1 MLSFPNAKI
10 NLGLQITGKLP
21 NGFHTINSCL
31 YPIPWC
37 DALEFVEA
45 KKTSFQSTGL
55 PIPGSDKNNLVL
67 KAYRLLKKDMPLPE
81 LSIHLHKVI
90 PMGAGLGGGSADA
103 SFMLKSLNDH
113 FQLFLDDSL
122 LEDYASQLGS
132 DCPFFIQ
139 NQAAMATGTGT
150 ELSPLDLSLQGLH
163 IVVINPGI
171 HISTQAA
178 YAGVTP
184 KPAATDL
191 TELLLSKDFGRWR
204 SELVN
209 DFEAGLFNQH
219 PVLNQLKTELYEA
232 GALYASMSGSG
243 STMFGIFEEAIA
255 LKPEWQRM
263 EHRQFTLS

>member
-21 NGFHTINSCL
+21 NGYHTINSCL

-45 KKTSFQSTGL
+45 KKTSFQSTGI
-55 PIPGSDKNNLVL
+55 PIPGSEKNNLVL
-67 KAYRLLKKDMPLPE
+67 KAYRLLKRDMPLPE
-81 LSIHLHKVI
+81 LTIHLHKVI

-103 SFMLKSLNDH
+103 SFMLKTLNEH
-113 FQLFLDDSL
+113 YQLFLDDSL
-122 LEDYASQLGS
+122 LEDYAAQLGS

-139 NQAAMATGTGT
+139 NKAALATGTGT
-150 ELSPLDLSLQGLH
+150 ELTPLALSLEGLH

-184 KPAATDL
+184 KPAETDL
-191 TELLLSKDFGRWR
+191 TELLLCNDFDRWKN
-204 SELVN
+204 ELVN
-209 DFEAGLFNQH
+209 DFEAGIFHKHSL
-219 PVLNQLKTELYEA
+219 LADLKNELYNA

-243 STMFGIFEEAIA
+243 STMFGIFPEAIA
-255 LKPEWQRM
+255 LKPEWQTM
-263 EHRQFTLS
+263 ESRQFELG